1 MRQSVADVLV
11 EMAHYRF
18 ELFHDE
24 QGRPWAWDGRDA
36 FPVGSGAFG
45 ERLAKDLYEVAG
57 KAPGQ
62 ASVSSAIN
70 TLRGI
75 ARWEGAEIPVWLRV
89 GAHQGCVVVDLADAA
104 RRVVVVTSSGRLLTT
119 ESPVRFHRPPG
130 MLALPVPVAGGSLG
144 DVCDLWP
151 VRDDDLVL
159 VTGWLVGCFNP
170 SGPKPLLDLAGT
182 QGSGKSVLARM
193 LRSVVDPN
201 AVPLGTLPSD
211 PRNLAVIVTRHALP
225 AFDNVSVI
233 SDEISDALSRLAT
246 GMGFENRRLYTDDDL
261 AAFVATRPLLLTGIP
276 DVAKQPDLVDRT
288 ITIALTEFGQGE
300 RRTEAEVLAAFE
312 EIRPALFGLLLDAV
326 SCALANLRST
336 VLDVTPRMLDFARWI
351 EAGAPAF
358 GWEPGRFVAAYL
370 KNRREASIASIEGSV
385 IGQFVEQL
393 AETGFT
399 GTASECLEHCARL
412 ARFAGYDLGHQRGW
426 PATPRGLAGVL
437 RRLKPSLAEAG
448 IVVEFEGYTGQD
460 RRRII
465 RLHMA
470 GSPDGSGGAVVPF
483 AKPQPSLGP
492 TLEEVANALR
502 ADGTATSWPLAR
514 LVALALEKAGGNG
527 FVAARALNALSIP
540 SPRGG
545 PWTADIIRSVG

>member
-11 EMAHYRF
+11 EVAHHRF

-36 FPVGSGAFG
+36 LPVGSSAFG

-70 TLRGI
+70 TLRAI
-75 ARWEGAEIPVWLRV
+75 ARWDGPEIPVWLRV
-89 GAHQGCVVVDLADAA
+89 GAHQDSVVVDLGDTA
-104 RRVVVVTSSGRLLTT
+104 RQVVVVTPTGRLLTT
-119 ESPVRFHRPPG
+119 ESPVRFYRPPG
-130 MLALPVPVAGGSLG
+130 MQALPVPVAGGSLA
-144 DVCDLWP
+144 DVLDLWP
-151 VRDDDLVL
+151 VRDDELVL
-159 VTGWLVGCFNP
+159 LAGWLVGCFNP
-170 SGPKPLLDLAGT
+170 SGPKPVLDLAGT
-182 QGSGKSVLARM
+182 QGSGKSVLARL

-211 PRNLAVIVTRHALP
+211 PRNLAVIVARHAVP

-233 SDEISDALSRLAT
+233 SDEISDALSRLAS
-246 GMGFENRRLYTDDDL
+246 GMGFESRRLYTDEDL
-261 AAFVATRPLLLTGIP
+261 TTFAATRPVLLTGIP

-288 ITIALTEFGQGE
+288 ITIALAEFGPGE
-300 RRTEAEVLAAFE
+300 RRTEAEVLADFE

-326 SCALANLRST
+326 SSALANLPST
-336 VLDVTPRMLDFARWI
+336 VLDVTPRMLDFATWV

-358 GWEPGRFVAAYL
+358 GWEPGRFLAAYL
-370 KNRREASIASIEGSV
+370 GNRRDASIAAIEGSV

-399 GTASECLEHCARL
+399 GTAAECLERCARL
-412 ARFAGYDLGHQRGW
+412 ARLAGHEPGRQRGW

-448 IVVEFEGYTGQD
+448 IVVEFEGSTGQHQ
-460 RRRII
+460 RRII

-470 GSPDGSGGAVVPF
+470 GSLDAGGAVVPF
-483 AKPQPSLGP
+483 AKPAPSIPELV
-492 TLEEVANALR
+492 TDALR
-502 ADGTATSWPLAR
+502 AEGTDSTWPPST
-514 LVALALEKAGGNG
+514 LVALALGKAGGNA
-527 FVAARALNALSIP
+527 FVAARALNALDIP

-545 PWTADIIRSVG
+545 PWTADIILSVG